1 MKEETLKKFREEYT
15 TYLEAADSEF
25 EEIDELKKELE
36 KDPRVIQLKNY
47 KKKLVMIIEQ
57 KD

>member
-1 MKEETLKKFREEYT
+1 MKDETLKKFREEYT

-25 EEIDELKKELE
+25 EEIDELEKELE

-47 KKKLVMIIEQ
+47 KKRLIMILKQ